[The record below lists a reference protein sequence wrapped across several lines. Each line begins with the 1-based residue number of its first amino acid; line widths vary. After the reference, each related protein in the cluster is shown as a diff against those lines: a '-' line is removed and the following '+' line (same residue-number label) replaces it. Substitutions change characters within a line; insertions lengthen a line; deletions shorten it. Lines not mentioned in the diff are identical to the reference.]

1 MNQTNW
7 ESKLETKN
15 NSLGFLLSLTLSGT
29 LILSTMQLWDWITI
43 AIFVIKKSNHQIFSV
58 TLPKGSIS
66 MSIIQN
72 ENVGDILT
80 TILKMACMDLR
91 VKC

>member
-1 MNQTNW
+1 M
-7 ESKLETKN
+7 
-15 NSLGFLLSLTLSGT
+15 
-29 LILSTMQLWDWITI
+29 
-43 AIFVIKKSNHQIFSV
+43 IKKSNHQIFSV

-66 MSIIQN
+66 MSSKQN

>member
-1 MNQTNW
+1 MINKT
-7 ESKLETKN
+7 
-15 NSLGFLLSLTLSGT
+15 
-29 LILSTMQLWDWITI
+29 
-43 AIFVIKKSNHQIFSV
+43 NHQIFSV

-80 TILKMACMDLR
+80 TIMKMACMDLR